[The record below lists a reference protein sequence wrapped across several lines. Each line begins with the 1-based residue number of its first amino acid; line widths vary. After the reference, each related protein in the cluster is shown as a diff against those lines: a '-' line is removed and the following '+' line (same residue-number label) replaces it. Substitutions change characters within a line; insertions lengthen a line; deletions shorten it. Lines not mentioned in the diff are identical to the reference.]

1 MKDQKIFND
10 TLSNIRN
17 DQVGNSLEIYS
28 QELTDDDILPL
39 THALANNQ
47 SLTSLNLCCNN
58 IGAEGARALANN
70 QSLTSLSLQSNNIGA
85 EGARALANNQS
96 ITELD
101 LWSNGIGDDGA
112 RALAN
117 NQSLTSLV
125 LNKNNIGDEGAR
137 ALANNQSLTSLSL
150 YDNNISA
157 EGARALANNQSIT
170 SLNLCCNN
178 IGVEGA
184 RALANNQ
191 SITELNLVGNNI
203 GDEGVRALA
212 NNQSITS
219 LYLVCN
225 NIGAEGARALA
236 NNQSL
241 TSLNLS
247 ENNIGD
253 EGARA
258 LANNLSITELNL
270 SWNNIGAEGA
280 RALANNHSITSLELG
295 GNNIGAAAQKTIN
308 EMLVRNRENAQNFL
322 KECHAGNLPLLQTML
337 AEHQLSPY
345 CCMRSYTNENYSDPK
360 ETDSQHTALHLA
372 VIEGHHDIARWFVKN
387 HSQLLRMT
395 DKNKKTPLMLAKE
408 NGKTQMTA
416 ILSGK
421 EPQQSIKPE
430 ASVEDSK
437 PKTIP
442 IPPLPPSPESKGEKY
457 TVRYAFSPD
466 KDVDQNSFTQLAVSE
481 GETLTSLEKVGEHA
495 GWLCC
500 QNNKGEQGHVPESFL
515 KKTTSISSPP
525 PPPSSASSS
534 TSGIFSSSPINQV
547 RGSFMSN
554 GGPIQ
559 ATGSQKGANPLK
571 SLNLETQAH
580 HTVESRLVDAGHQAK
595 IRKSHPSETLGV
607 LENGECLSIAEQHTL
622 LTRSLAQNESEGDDD
637 LDAGELSSEVMAQ
650 VANTLEN
657 FKESFKAQA
666 ANLTN
671 QSSTQPIK
679 NDEAARDLSLEAI
692 RKQIETM
699 GKRVDQLDLQ
709 EEVKQL
715 QARQAVLWEAH
726 EMRASVSA
734 KIEQFKSHPIMFTF
748 YRTVQ
753 LKLGEFF
760 VGCKGLSSGLL
771 ARNANSAQDKVASVI
786 NLAGQAVPLPGVGCL
801 SNLMALGIGMATDKQ
816 KRSKIQKISELMVS
830 MGEIDALG
838 ESVARNLTE
847 IYEEIL
853 VESLAA
859 QTDAKA
865 LAECAVGYMVKTL
878 NKEVP
883 FLQGDAPLK
892 GFESFL
898 IETVIT
904 KDKQGFHMGN
914 CTIKARHGRGWNA
927 DSALKKPGI
936 KIARE
941 SSAGYDFYTDPKHK
955 NLTRPS
961 KYGYRLG
968 AQEEIQK
975 YQLTKGPRALMAG
988 SQRGHGALG
997 ENSAFNRT
1005 QDDKI
1010 RLLQEQVERLTKRDE
1025 IVSSSA
1031 FNHDSHS
1038 P

>member
-10 TLSNIRN
+10 TLSNIQN
-17 DQVGNSLEIYS
+17 DKEGNFLEIS
-28 QELTDDDILPL
+28 RQELTDDDILPL
-39 THALANNQ
+39 THALAKNQ
-47 SLTSLNLCCNN
+47 LLTFLNL
-58 IGAEGARALANN
+58 R
-70 QSLTSLSLQSNNIGA
+70 SNNIGD

-96 ITELD
+96 ITSLN
-101 LWSNGIGDDGA
+101 LSHNNIGDEGA

-117 NQSLTSLV
+117 NQSITSLDLRENNIGAEGAKALANNQSITSLDLS
-125 LNKNNIGDEGAR
+125 LNGIGDEGAR
-137 ALANNQSLTSLSL
+137 ALANNQSLTSLDL
-150 YDNNISA
+150 R
-157 EGARALANNQSIT
+157 E
-170 SLNLCCNN
+170 
-178 IGVEGA
+178 
-184 RALANNQ
+184 
-191 SITELNLVGNNI
+191 
-203 GDEGVRALA
+203 
-212 NNQSITS
+212 
-219 LYLVCN
+219 N
-225 NIGAEGARALA
+225 NIGAEGAMALAKNQSLTSLSLSSNNIGAEGASALANNQSLTSLSLSSNNIGAEGASALANNQSLTSLYLYNNNIGAEGASALA

-241 TSLNLS
+241 TSLNLDS
-247 ENNIGD
+247 
-253 EGARA
+253 
-258 LANNLSITELNL
+258 
-270 SWNNIGAEGA
+270 
-280 RALANNHSITSLELG
+280 
-295 GNNIGAAAQKTIN
+295 NNIGAAAQKTIK
-308 EMLVRNRENAQNFL
+308 EMLKRNRENAQAFL
-322 KECHAGNLPLLQTML
+322 KACHAGNLSLLQTML
-337 AEHQLSPY
+337 AEHQVSPY
-345 CCMRSYTNENYSDPK
+345 CCVRSYTDENYSYPK
-360 ETDSQHTALHLA
+360 ETDSQHTALHLS
-372 VIEGHHDIARWFVKN
+372 VIEGHHDIASWLVKN
-387 HSQLLRMT
+387 HPQLLRIV
-395 DKNKKTPLMLAKE
+395 DKDNKTPHLLAKE
-408 NGKTQMTA
+408 KDDTAMTA

-430 ASVEDSK
+430 AIVGNSK

-442 IPPLPPSPESKGEKY
+442 IPPLPPSPESKGEAY
-457 TVRYAFSPD
+457 TVRYTFSPD
-466 KDVDQNSFTQLAVSE
+466 NDVDQNAFKQLAVSE
-481 GETLTSLEKVGEHA
+481 GETLASLEKSGEHA
-495 GWLCC
+495 GWLRC
-500 QNNKGEQGHVPESFL
+500 QNNDGEQGHVPESFL
-515 KKTTSISSPP
+515 KKTTFISSPT

-534 TSGIFSSSPINQV
+534 TSGIFSTSPINQV

-554 GGPIQ
+554 GSPTQ
-559 ATGSQKGANPLK
+559 ASDSQNGANALK

-580 HTVESRLVDAGHQAK
+580 HTVESRLVDAGHQA
-595 IRKSHPSETLGV
+595 IMRKSHPSETLGV

-622 LTRSLAQNESEGDDD
+622 LTRSLAQNESEADQDN

-760 VGCKGLSSGLL
+760 VGSKGLSSGLL
-771 ARNANSAQDKVASVI
+771 ARNANTAQDKVASVI
-786 NLAGQAVPLPGVGCL
+786 NLAGEAVPLPGIGCL
-801 SNLMALGIGMATDKQ
+801 SNLLALGIGMATDKQ

-853 VESLAA
+853 VENLAA

-878 NKEVP
+878 NTEVP
-883 FLQGDAPLK
+883 FLQVDTPLK
-892 GFESFL
+892 AFETFL

-914 CTIKARHGRGWNA
+914 CTIKARQGRGWNA

-941 SSAGYDFYTDPKHK
+941 STPGYDFYTDPKHK

-975 YQLTKGPRALMAG
+975 YQLTKGPRALISGTQNKQDGDLFKAFIELKNEVGRLKAQKERESTHDEVVNNGGLKRG
-988 SQRGHGALG
+988 SY
-997 ENSAFNRT
+997 
-1005 QDDKI
+1005 
-1010 RLLQEQVERLTKRDE
+1010 
-1025 IVSSSA
+1025 SS
-1031 FNHDSHS
+1031 
-1038 P
+1038 